1 MLLKLGISLG
11 LAAVVAIFTAVAGYV
26 HEARLLTVLYRTL
39 ITLVG
44 FSLGGYLVCL
54 AVEGYFRRRFDEVK
68 PKRQNVDIISKDG
81 IIDNDELLNPSHASP
96 QFSPLTP
103 ENFEQLKTKERP

>member
-1 MLLKLGISLG
+1 MLLKLRISLG
-11 LAAVVAIFTAVAGYV
+11 LAVVVAVFTAIAGLM
-26 HEARLLTVLYRTL
+26 HEARPTTVLYRML

-44 FSLGGYLVCL
+44 FSLGGYLACL
-54 AVEGYFRRRFDEVK
+54 SVEGYFQRRFTDIK
-68 PKRQNVDIISKDG
+68 PKRQNIDIISKDG

-103 ENFEQLKTKERP
+103 ENFEQLTTKKQL